1 MTSIFGTEVPN
12 YLFAVIGGII
22 LLLVLQRLPVI
33 GGVIRLL
40 VSCAIIGLVAMVV
53 LERASIDPVLAPLA
67 SRFNLDRQ
75 EVVGSEVRIRMASD
89 GHFWAN
95 VSMNGAKRRM
105 LIDSGATMTAISE
118 RTASAAAVA
127 PEADLVPVVLRTA
140 NGMVPAK
147 TARVPE
153 LRLGNIV
160 ARDLKVVVSPA
171 FGEMDV
177 IGMNFLS
184 KLKSWRVEDG
194 TLVMVPHHPQPVS
207 ADGA

>member
-1 MTSIFGTEVPN
+1 MTSVFGTEVPD
-12 YLFAVIGGII
+12 YLPAVVGGVV
-22 LLLVLQRLPVI
+22 LLLVLQRVPVI
-33 GGVIRLL
+33 GGAIRLL
-40 VSCAIIGLVAMVV
+40 VSFAIIGVVAMLV

-118 RTASAAAVA
+118 RTASAADVS
-127 PEADLVPVVLRTA
+127 PEAEIVPVLLRTA
-140 NGMVPAK
+140 NGLVQAK

-184 KLKSWRVEDG
+184 KLKSWRVEEG
-194 TLVMVPHHPQPVS
+194 TLVLVPHHPQPVS
-207 ADGA
+207 AD